1 MTPARSLLKRE
12 PCQFAQ
18 RPGPE
23 RAGVG
28 EGGLKADLCLLV
40 VLSRT
45 GRGRRATCF
54 ELLPGRTRFRFG
66 CLSRCQSHNVD
77 CRPSASLMWPI
88 RGPGG
93 RHVSTTAAHCVS
105 RFDSFGL
112 RALLR
117 RRLELLPFRGLH
129 LTGAGL
135 LRWRELLFGTAWLLR
150 PAVLPTG
157 AALLLGT
164 ALLPTWPTPLLATA
178 SGVPIL
184 STPWGLG
191 RP

>member
-12 PCQFAQ
+12 PCQLRQ
-18 RPGPE
+18 SPGPE

-28 EGGLKADLCLLV
+28 EGGSRADLCLLV
-40 VLSRT
+40 VLART
-45 GRGRRATCF
+45 GKERRGTCF
-54 ELLPGRTRFRFG
+54 QLLPGRTRFRFC
-66 CLSRCQSHNVD
+66 CLTSCQSHPVD

-135 LRWRELLFGTAWLLR
+135 LRWRELLFGSAWLLR

-164 ALLPTWPTPLLATA
+164 ALLPTRPALLLATA
-178 SGVPIL
+178 SGVSVL
-184 STPWGLG
+184 SESGRLG